1 MDSGFDA
8 VKHFQVELG
17 KLIIL
22 VGRRFLDISERRG
35 IDNVSDN
42 ETLDCLILGN
52 GLPSG
57 NTSDTLDVSASV
69 LVASVIAS
77 FDSHPSIQIYE

>member
-1 MDSGFDA
+1 MDGGFNA

-22 VGRRFLDISERRG
+22 VGRGFLDISERGG
-35 IDNVSDN
+35 INNVSDD

-52 GLPSG
+52 GLSSG
-57 NTSDTLDVSASV
+57 NTSDTVDVSASV

-77 FDSHPSIQIYE
+77 LDGHTSIQIFE

>member
-52 GLPSG
+52 GRPSG

-77 FDSHPSIQIYE
+77 FDSHPSIQMYE